1 MRRFNFPPR
10 VVAPE
15 DPRMVVKVGNIEVH
29 LGPKPLGTDDLE
41 AAIVGFIQGAKE
53 TLDVAV
59 QELDNRRIAQALID
73 AMGRGVRLRIVLE
86 SDYLGVDSPVA
97 DPWTAVANGGRNENN
112 RAIHAALLRAGA
124 AVHNDF
130 NPDIFHQKFILRDAK
145 LPDAAL
151 LTGSTNFTDTDC
163 SVNLN
168 HVVILRSAK
177 VASEYAIEFEEIQSG
192 TFGPLRERRRG
203 APRLS
208 KVSGVCVKAVFAPDQ
223 SPEME
228 IMKQM
233 LKAKSRI
240 DFAMFTFAQ
249 SSGIDDT
256 MAALSRA
263 KVKVRGVLDRGQGN
277 QAWSARDT
285 LQGADVDLRIIKAG
299 NGVRKLHHKLM
310 VIDDHTVIVG
320 SFNYT
325 GPANALNDENIIVLG
340 ELDATSAAELQA
352 QKKLADAVRAEIDHI
367 VANYT

>member
-1 MRRFNFPPR
+1 MP
-10 VVAPE
+10 
-15 DPRMVVKVGNIEVH
+15 VKVGNIEIH
-29 LGPKPLGTDDLE
+29 LGPKPLGSDDLE
-41 AAIVGFIQGAKE
+41 AAIVGFIAGAKE

-59 QELDNRRIAQALID
+59 QEVDNRRIAQALID
-73 AMGRGVRLRIVLE
+73 AMARGVRLRIVLE
-86 SDYLGVDSPVA
+86 SDYLGVDRPVA
-97 DPWTAVANGGRNENN
+97 DPWTAVPNGGRNEAN

-130 NPDIFHQKFILRDAK
+130 NPDIFHQKFILRDAAR
-145 LPDAAL
+145 PDAAL

-168 HVVILRSAK
+168 HVVILKSAK
-177 VASEYAIEFEEIQSG
+177 VAAEYAIEFAEIQSG
-192 TFGPLRERRRG
+192 TFGPLRERRRA
-203 APRLS
+203 APRVA
-208 KVSGVCVKAVFAPDQ
+208 KVSNVCVKAIFAPDQ

-233 LKAKSRI
+233 LKARSRI

-256 MAALSRA
+256 MAMLSRA
-263 KVKVRGVLDRGQGN
+263 GIQVRGVLDNGQSN
-277 QAWSARDT
+277 HQWSARAT
-285 LQGADVDLRIIKAG
+285 LQGSNVDLRILQPG

-340 ELDATSAAELQA
+340 ELEATSPAELEA
-352 QKKLADAVRAEIDHI
+352 QKRLADAARAEIDHI
-367 VANYT
+367 IASYT